1 MNRFINSIKQD
12 FSTRTLVLIPIAIAI
27 NIVVGQLVI
36 YLQLPLYLD
45 SIGTVLVGALGGPWA
60 GMLTG
65 ALSNIIWG
73 STLAPLS
80 FWFFYVAAVIGLMA
94 GIAGR
99 MGLFNRTSPKW
110 LSAVIGGTFFL
121 ALTLFILTLIN
132 LEVDPDEGF
141 LILPNA
147 VDMINQYIWV
157 FIITVILGVL
167 VGYFFMA
174 NAAYAGLA
182 GLVTGVVAA
191 IISAPTAAIV
201 YGGVTGAGTDLLVAA
216 FRASGANILAATLAQ
231 GSVSDPLD
239 KMISFLVVWA
249 IIQALPKRFRAR

>member
-1 MNRFINSIKQD
+1 MDRFVGSIKKD
-12 FSTRTLVLIPIAIAI
+12 FTTRTWVLIPIAIAI
-27 NIVVGQLVI
+27 NIVVGQLII
-36 YLQLPLYLD
+36 YLQLPIYLD

-65 ALSNIIWG
+65 ALANIIWG
-73 STLAPLS
+73 YTFYPGALP
-80 FWFFYVAAVIGLMA
+80 FFYVAAVIGLMA

-110 LSAVIGGTFFL
+110 LSAVIGGIFFF

-132 LEVDPDEGF
+132 LEVDPEEGF

-147 VDMINQYIWV
+147 RDLISQYLVV
-157 FIITVILGVL
+157 FIITVVLGVL

-174 NAAYAGLA
+174 KAAYAGLS
-182 GLVTGVVAA
+182 GLLTGVVAA
-191 IISAPTAAIV
+191 IISAPTAAV
-201 YGGVTGAGTDLLVAA
+201 VFGGVTGAGTDLLVAA

-239 KMISFLVVWA
+239 KMISFLIVWA